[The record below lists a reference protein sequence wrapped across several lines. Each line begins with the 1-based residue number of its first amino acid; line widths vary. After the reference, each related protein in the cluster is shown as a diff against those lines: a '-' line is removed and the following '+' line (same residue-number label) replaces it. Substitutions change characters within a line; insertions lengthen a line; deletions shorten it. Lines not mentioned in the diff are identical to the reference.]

1 MARQVVGRGVDET
14 DGTDEGVGGG
24 GAKRE
29 SQDEERGNRKW
40 EGVG

>member
-14 DGTDEGVGGG
+14 DGTDVGVGGG
-24 GAKRE
+24 GTKRE